1 VKDFLD
7 NLELVNKEVKK
18 DNRFHAALDIGE
30 ALAGAIKQAQAAWR
44 TPGRISPPLESN
56 WQYEDDKEGGIVM
69 SSLSDLSQEDLL
81 TACLW
86 AEARGE
92 PEDGQ
97 KGVCNVILNGVRKHM
112 AQSIP
117 AVILQPNQFS
127 WTNPNDVNFQK
138 VFTVETKD
146 PNGWERAQRIAQAA
160 LARTLEDNTNNAD
173 HYLNVGWR
181 KDLAAEPCPNGLKK
195 ASATVR

>member
-1 VKDFLD
+1 
-7 NLELVNKEVKK
+7 
-18 DNRFHAALDIGE
+18 
-30 ALAGAIKQAQAAWR
+30 
-44 TPGRISPPLESN
+44 
-56 WQYEDDKEGGIVM
+56 M
-69 SSLSDLSQEDLL
+69 SSLSELSQEDLL

-97 KGVCNVILNGVRKHM
+97 KGVCNVILNRVRKHM

-138 VFTVETKD
+138 VFTAETKD

-160 LARTLEDNTNNAD
+160 LARTLEDNTNN
-173 HYLNVGWR
+173 
-181 KDLAAEPCPNGLKK
+181 
-195 ASATVR
+195 S